1 MSLTSARVWG
11 QESHGYKLPTVS
23 HRQYI
28 LPRQGDISKEK
39 ENFLHLCVVWTGWAE
54 CVHRDQRSLVSC
66 QTHMQCHR
74 SADLQTDLEW
84 L

>member
-54 CVHRDQRSLVSC
+54 CAQRSEEPGLVSDTYAVS
-66 QTHMQCHR
+66 QIR
-74 SADLQTDLEW
+74 
-84 L
+84 